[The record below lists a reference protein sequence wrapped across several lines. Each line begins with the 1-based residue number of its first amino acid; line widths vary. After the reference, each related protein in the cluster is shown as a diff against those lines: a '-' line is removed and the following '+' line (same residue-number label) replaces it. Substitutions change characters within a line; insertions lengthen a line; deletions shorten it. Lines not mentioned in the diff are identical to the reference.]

1 MTVATQIGD
10 EPPASAAV
18 DTGPE
23 VAQPAAFDRRYE
35 RPPGSTPEW
44 FFETLRDVRRRQ
56 TGPVTIT
63 IELLGGLTVRGDFSA
78 VLRLPRQPHGAIQLR
93 DQRAFACEDMKAF
106 TLSGD
111 PRATEDR
118 RGTPLH

>member
-1 MTVATQIGD
+1 VANQTGD
-10 EPPASAAV
+10 ELPAQ
-18 DTGPE
+18 GPVNASPD
-23 VAQPAAFDRRYE
+23 VAQPAAFERRYE

-44 FFETLRDVRRRQ
+44 FFETLRDVRRQQ

-118 RGTPLH
+118 GASLH